1 MDRSIVHAMTAGAA
15 SRSMA
20 RAIAALARALHM
32 RASAEGVETQAQL
45 DCLRDEG
52 FDEGQGFLL
61 ARPVDESQVA
71 AQAARRP
78 SLLQGR
84 GGA

>member
-1 MDRSIVHAMTAGAA
+1 
-15 SRSMA
+15 MA

-61 ARPVDESQVA
+61 ARPIDESQVA
-71 AQAARRP
+71 ALAARRP
-78 SLLQGR
+78 LLLQAR
-84 GGA
+84 AGA